1 MQQQPT
7 QGATTARVGV
17 MLFGEF
23 AADLDQAAVLHS
35 RGAGGFAGLA
45 GQAAIQVQ
53 LRGGAGFAA
62 LQHILDQIDAPA
74 RSVEF
79 VAEQLVGRA
88 GGVAHAAVHATGDDA
103 ARALGGFGV
112 RELRGERLDLHG
124 LILSMCLLM

>member
-1 MQQQPT
+1 
-7 QGATTARVGV
+7 

-23 AADLDQAAVLHS
+23 AADLDQAAVLNS

-45 GQAAIQVQ
+45 GQATIQVQ

-112 RELRGERLDLHG
+112 R
-124 LILSMCLLM
+124 